1 MWTYCA
7 KCKQEEILST
17 KKKKVKKEKRKKG
30 NTKWR
35 KKTKSWLR
43 GGEWLFCPTRI
54 FPFFFSHFLHILWKL
69 NFDGSEKKTVRPQFS
84 LLTPLPTKPH
94 FHPFSLLFSTL
105 FFSPFSLK
113 STQPK
118 LKEFTLKFST
128 HKIVF

>member
-17 KKKKVKKEKRKKG
+17 KKKKSKKRKKKKG
-30 NTKWR
+30 KYKMKKKNKKLAEGWRMVILSNTH
-35 KKTKSWLR
+35 LP
-43 GGEWLFCPTRI
+43 L
-54 FPFFFSHFLHILWKL
+54 FFSHFLHILWKL